1 MKRVRT
7 IAPGRINIIG
17 EHTDYNNGFVLPA
30 AIDKNMTIEFETG
43 PGIPLI
49 TIDALNFGERL
60 RIILGEEMPFYHNWT
75 DFIQGFILEIEKLK
89 PGKIKNFNATIS
101 GNIPSGSGLSSS
113 AALELA
119 FIHGLN
125 LLFDLGFS
133 AMEMILLSQKV
144 EHEYVGTKCGLMDQM
159 ASALGKQNFAIFL
172 DCQSL
177 DYEYVSLE
185 KIDAQFFLINSEVKH
200 ELANSEYNTRRK
212 ECEEGVVLIQ
222 QDYPEIHSL
231 RDCNADLI
239 AHYRE
244 KMPAHIFSRCT
255 HVVSENSRVLDA
267 VNSIE
272 QGNAEQLGKLMA
284 QSHQSLSELYAV
296 SCPELDFLV
305 EKVMKGSK
313 VYGARMMGGG
323 FGGCTLNLVD
333 KDFDFTQLDP
343 IFQAYEAKFQI
354 KPSLIRFS
362 TASGVSADAY

>member
-7 IAPGRINIIG
+7 IAAGRINIIG

-60 RIILGEEMPFYHNWT
+60 RISLGEEMPFYHSWT
-75 DFIQGFILEIEKLK
+75 DFIQGFLFEIEKLK

-185 KIDAQFFLINSEVKH
+185 KLDAQFFLINSEVKH
-200 ELANSEYNTRRK
+200 ELTNSEYNTRRK
-212 ECEEGVVLIQ
+212 ECEEVVHVIR
-222 QDYPEIHSL
+222 ENKENIFTL
-231 RDCNADLI
+231 RDISFDLLQEYKPKLRDKVFKR
-239 AHYRE
+239 AHYVIE
-244 KMPAHIFSRCT
+244 
-255 HVVSENSRVLDA
+255 ENARVLKA
-267 VNSIE
+267 IE
-272 QGNAEQLGKLMA
+272 YLREEKIELLG
-284 QSHQSLSELYAV
+284 ELLYKTHYGLKNEYEV
-296 SCPELDFLV
+296 SCQELDFLV
-305 EKVMKGSK
+305 SFTENIHEVG
-313 VYGARMMGGG
+313 GARMMGGG
-323 FGGCTLNLVD
+323 FGGCTLNLI
-333 KDFDFTQLDP
+333 KKNASS
-343 IFQAYEAKFQI
+343 IFLKQI
-354 KPSLIRFS
+354 K
-362 TASGVSADAY
+362 DAYKKEFGIELPHYFVEPSEGAMLIA